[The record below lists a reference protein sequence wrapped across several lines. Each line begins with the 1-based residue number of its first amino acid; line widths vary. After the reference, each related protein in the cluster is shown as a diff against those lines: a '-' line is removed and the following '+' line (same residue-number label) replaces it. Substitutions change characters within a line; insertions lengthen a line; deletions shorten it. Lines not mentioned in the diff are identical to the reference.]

1 DNFKLN
7 LFSDEIYVFTP
18 KGDLITMPSKSTT
31 LDFAYGIHSDIGHR
45 CIGAKVNHKLV
56 PLDYTL
62 KSGDQVEIITSDK
75 QTPKENWYDYVSTA
89 KAKSQ
94 IKAFVKEEK
103 KKQANDGKIKLKKEF
118 EELDIEFS
126 NNNINKLMRFLGYVN
141 PSSLFIDAAKDIV
154 GPKEIKSCLIE
165 KETWLR
171 YIPNPFAKSKHGESK
186 KEKEPVEKKSDQDK
200 SIEQPLLSSQVDN
213 IKYKIASCCKP
224 ILGDE
229 VIGLIE
235 KNGEISVH
243 KANCSQAVEFM
254 TKYGKKI
261 VKSKWLSGDSL
272 QFLAGISIKGFDRL
286 GMIRDITDVI
296 SKQLNINI
304 RSLTLETSGGI
315 FEGVLTVYIQNTN
328 QLKNL
333 MENIKTVNGVE
344 SVNRID

>member
-1 DNFKLN
+1 
-7 LFSDEIYVFTP
+7 
-18 KGDLITMPSKSTT
+18 
-31 LDFAYGIHSDIGHR
+31 
-45 CIGAKVNHKLV
+45 
-56 PLDYTL
+56 
-62 KSGDQVEIITSDK
+62 
-75 QTPKENWYDYVSTA
+75 
-89 KAKSQ
+89 
-94 IKAFVKEEK
+94 
-103 KKQANDGKIKLKKEF
+103 
-118 EELDIEFS
+118 
-126 NNNINKLMRFLGYVN
+126 
-141 PSSLFIDAAKDIV
+141 
-154 GPKEIKSCLIE
+154 
-165 KETWLR
+165 
-171 YIPNPFAKSKHGESK
+171 
-186 KEKEPVEKKSDQDK
+186 
-200 SIEQPLLSSQVDN
+200 
-213 IKYKIASCCKP
+213 
-224 ILGDE
+224 
-229 VIGLIE
+229 
-235 KNGEISVH
+235 VH